1 MATITTQTHNGISLE
16 VSEPLGPMGGVD
28 NQLGGFV
35 GTANIVTANNNGEA
49 VKYGEPVKIRTLADL
64 ALLDKSAKLSAVL
77 YNSVK
82 YF

>member
-1 MATITTQTHNGISLE
+1 MRNH
-16 VSEPLGPMGGVD
+16 PLGGVD

-35 GTANIVTANNNGEA
+35 GTKTVTANNNGEA

-77 YNSVK
+77 CNSVK